1 MLLCTMCRRML
12 SPAAQ
17 WYCECLTQSRVTW
30 TAMKGMQ
37 TVKLLEKC
45 FSPLGTTCMAAGD
58 AALLRAGA
66 EISNQELQQ
75 EQL

>member
-1 MLLCTMCRRML
+1 MLLCRRML

-30 TAMKGMQ
+30 TAVNCMQ
-37 TVKLLEKC
+37 SLKLLKNC

-66 EISNQELQQ
+66 EMSNQELQQ